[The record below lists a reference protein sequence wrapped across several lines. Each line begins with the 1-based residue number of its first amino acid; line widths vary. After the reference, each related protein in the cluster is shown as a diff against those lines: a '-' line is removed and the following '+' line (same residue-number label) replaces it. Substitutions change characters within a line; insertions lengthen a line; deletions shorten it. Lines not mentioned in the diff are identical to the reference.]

1 MVARH
6 VCCHFI
12 QQLAPH
18 RKYHALLSLAIFDT
32 VLHTTT
38 MDPIS
43 AFSLAVNILTVV
55 DFSMKILSTAS
66 EIRNFGDTVTR
77 SDRRLVSEDLLSCC
91 AKLKAARTEEVV
103 LPGDPTIPTTAR
115 VVTNDTASSLRGS
128 SNGCESCADDAFKQ
142 LLENLADE
150 AMIIAADI
158 QQSLADKQPG
168 ASVLKSL
175 RHAVVAKW
183 GEKKLKEKSERLS
196 IIRNELQFYAI
207 ISIKANVDLQALK
220 DSSGIKALDDNT
232 QRLIHAI
239 SIGSEAMQQELDS
252 STEVLNQKLEEARWH
267 SNMLHQ
273 ETKCLAIQHHREQ
286 MNAIQNMRDSNQSDC
301 TDKSKHSSTVI
312 SKLLNAL
319 WFSRMADR
327 SDDINPAHY
336 QTFEWIYSDGQKS
349 NNLSTCTFMGWTSS
363 NNGVFWVSGRAGSG
377 KSTLMKFLS
386 VDDRTMEA
394 FKIWAGDRK
403 LITASYY
410 FWSQAQDPLQ
420 KSLHGLLRTL
430 LYDIINCCGD
440 YAELLFPD
448 RFVVDRVW
456 TEFPSSHDLKRAFKR
471 LINIDKPPACVALM
485 IDGLDEFEAPEEEH
499 FELAKTLKDAA
510 KVDHLKLLVS
520 SRPETAF
527 ETTFINCQKI
537 RLHELTRAD
546 RTVYVTDHLYQH
558 QRFNFLVEQ
567 SRDGYFQKQTLVK
580 YIVEESEGIFLWLRL
595 VVAALMEELNTCATL
610 TELQAISYEFP
621 RGLEELYRHMF
632 RRIPQGRRIK
642 GLQLIQLVRCAA
654 ADPRRELPYSSRTA
668 PPMSAL
674 MLSKAHSDYRDVIK
688 TRLESLNWI
697 EHNDIVQ
704 RIDYLL
710 RSHCAG
716 LLELKYRIP
725 KTGAT
730 IDAQD
735 EQTRSLL
742 EDPEVA
748 FLHKSVTE
756 FLDRTDI
763 ESEILQVAINTG
775 RFEPY
780 TSLMSCLLYKIKVH
794 PISNADWLRESD
806 LIRLAPDLTVR
817 PHQWSLVLRMMQAAA
832 FAEMVDLN
840 ATNALLKSL
849 DQTMEQDFREIKMIS
864 SNDIPS
870 TAKIFAHWSCY
881 CPWVQVDW
889 RPAGRHHG
897 QTFTNNDSLLSF
909 GIHNGL
915 ERFSL
920 NQIGQLEFF
929 ENGIKAASLLLF
941 ACRATTLQSMMRGG
955 IRPAVI
961 LRLLELGADP
971 NCIFEHQCADGT
983 LLSTTP
989 WLEMLRTVRQLR
1001 PTSVGGFYQIFEV
1014 LRAFI
1019 KNKADPDAE
1028 ICFGISSSCTV
1039 QVLVQ
1044 QFFNPCPDYALIPF
1058 VPFEDIWETYGP
1070 FRLLPAARYNC
1081 LVSVRDKHSKIWD
1094 YSFLSPR
1101 DMKQIGEWKTILVKL
1116 LEGLRV
1122 MEQPGRQRRA
1132 ISILHKLFY
1141 RST

>member
-6 VCCHFI
+6 FCCRFI
-12 QQLAPH
+12 QQLAAH
-18 RKYHALLSLAIFDT
+18 RKYHVLLSLAISDS

-55 DFSMKILSTAS
+55 DFSIKILSTAS

-77 SDRRLVSEDLLSCC
+77 SDRRLVSEDLLLCC
-91 AKLKAARTEEVV
+91 AKLKAARTEEAV

-115 VVTNDTASSLRGS
+115 VVTNDTASSPRGS
-128 SNGCESCADDAFKQ
+128 SNRCKICADDASEQ
-142 LLENLADE
+142 LLERLADE

-175 RHAVVAKW
+175 RHAIVAKW
-183 GEKKLKEKSERLS
+183 GEKKLKEKSERLN
-196 IIRNELQFYAI
+196 IIRNELQFHAI
-207 ISIKANVDLQALK
+207 ISIKANVDLQVLK
-220 DSSGIKALDDNT
+220 DSPGIKTLDDNT

-239 SIGSEAMQQELDS
+239 SIGSEATQQELDS
-252 STEVLNQKLEEARWH
+252 RTKVLNQTLEEARWH
-267 SNMLHQ
+267 SNELHQ

-286 MNAIQNMRDSNQSDC
+286 MNAIQNMKTPNQSDC
-301 TDKSKHSSTVI
+301 TDKNKHHSTII
-312 SKLLNAL
+312 SKILNAL

-336 QTFEWIYSDGQKS
+336 QTFEWIYSDGKQGKNS
-349 NNLSTCTFMGWTSS
+349 STCTFMEWISS

-377 KSTLMKFLS
+377 KSTLMKFLAGHN
-386 VDDRTMEA
+386 RTTDA
-394 FKIWAGDRK
+394 FEIWAGDRK
-403 LITASYY
+403 LITANYY

-420 KSLHGLLRTL
+420 KSLPGLLRTL
-430 LYDIINCCGD
+430 MYDIINRCGD

-448 RFVVDRVW
+448 QFVVDRGW
-456 TEFPSSHDLKRAFKR
+456 TEFPSSHELKRAFKR
-471 LINIDKPPACVALM
+471 LINIDRPPACVALI
-485 IDGLDEFEAPEEEH
+485 IDGLDEFEATEDEH

-527 ETTFINCQKI
+527 EATFVNCQKL

-558 QRFNFLVEQ
+558 QRFNFLIEQ
-567 SRDGYFQKQTLVK
+567 SRDGHLQKHSLVK

-610 TELQAISYEFP
+610 CELQAILYEFP
-621 RGLEELYRHMF
+621 RGLGELYRHMF
-632 RRIPQGRRIK
+632 RRIPQGRRFK
-642 GLQLIQLVRCAA
+642 GLQLIQLVRCASTA
-654 ADPRRELPYSSRTA
+654 PTRELPYSSRTA

-674 MLSKAHSDYRDVIK
+674 MLSKAHSHYRDVIK
-688 TRLESLNWI
+688 TRLKSLDCM

-704 RIDYLL
+704 RVDYLL

-725 KTGAT
+725 KTGAA
-730 IDAQD
+730 IGAQD
-735 EQTRSLL
+735 EQNRSLL
-742 EDPEVA
+742 GDPEVA

-756 FLDRTDI
+756 FLDRTDT
-763 ESEILQVAINTG
+763 ESELLQVAINTG
-775 RFEPY
+775 GFDPY

-794 PISNADWLRESD
+794 PLSNADWLRESD
-806 LIRLAPDLTVR
+806 LIRLAPELTVR
-817 PHQWSLVLRMMQAAA
+817 PHQWSLVLRIMQAAA

-840 ATNALLKSL
+840 ATNALLKNL
-849 DQTMEQDFREIKMIS
+849 DQTMEQDFREIERIS
-864 SNDIPS
+864 RNEKSN

-881 CPWVQVDW
+881 CPWVQLDW
-889 RPAGRHHG
+889 RPAGHHHG
-897 QTFTNNDSLLSF
+897 QDLTDGDGLLSF
-909 GIHNGL
+909 AIHNGL
-915 ERFSL
+915 ERFAL
-920 NQIGQLEFF
+920 NQIGQLEFC
-929 ENGIKAASLLLF
+929 EKGIKAASLLLF

-983 LLSTTP
+983 ILSTTP

-1014 LRAFI
+1014 FMAFLKNRA
-1019 KNKADPDAE
+1019 DHEAE
-1028 ICFGISSSCTV
+1028 IYFGISSSCTV
-1039 QVLVQ
+1039 PALIQ
-1044 QFFNPCPDYALIPF
+1044 QFFNSCPDSALIPF
-1058 VPFEDIWETYGP
+1058 VPFQDIWGSYAP
-1070 FRLLPAARYNC
+1070 FRLLPAARYKC
-1081 LVSVRDKHSKIWD
+1081 LDFVRDQHSKIWN
-1094 YSFLSPR
+1094 YSSLSPR
-1101 DMKQIGEWKTILVKL
+1101 DVEQIGEWKTILIKF
-1116 LEGLRV
+1116 LEESRL
-1122 MEQPGRQRRA
+1122 MERPGRRRRT
-1132 ISILHKLFY
+1132 ISILHNLF
-1141 RST
+1141 R